1 MAFLKKLKFWKKRK
15 NTPTKVDACV
25 SIEHPWTSD
34 AATLTT
40 DPTKVDAFVSTED
53 PRTSDAGTWTMD
65 LTVMCAAYTQT
76 ETRMYVGGGAA
87 KEKYEQ
93 LVIKNQKIRE
103 LEVELAVSKNFTADL
118 MLDVNSV
125 EQQVRKYAEEPVI
138 SWADDC
144 ECKKNVSAVADV
156 LKKFINKKKDTK
168 KSKQEATSGSNTKV
182 DCETQT
188 DENSSQRER
197 ANADGQETLRRLEET
212 NRELSVLVEE
222 YKRKIVVLNEKME
235 DLLQEQKS
243 HVHQIEMKCE
253 EEKQRHLLKMRDIR
267 EELIWYKE
275 QLPGFRMPTGKQGPS
290 RDISSD
296 CKKNATDNWNT
307 VKHTG
312 RTHIKKP
319 AVQQQ
324 HPIPTIENRF
334 VLPNIQ
340 HEDSEA
346 SQNKTSDHTGRR
358 EAGGSTNS
366 QQSENQRH
374 RPNNCSRNR
383 NLPPRLQNRK

>member
-1 MAFLKKLKFWKKRK
+1 
-15 NTPTKVDACV
+15 
-25 SIEHPWTSD
+25 
-34 AATLTT
+34 
-40 DPTKVDAFVSTED
+40 
-53 PRTSDAGTWTMD
+53 MD
-65 LTVMCAAYTQT
+65 V
-76 ETRMYVGGGAA
+76 GGAA
-87 KEKYEQ
+87 AKGKYEHQ
-93 LVIKNQKIRE
+93 FLLKNQKIRE
-103 LEVELAVSKNFTADL
+103 LEEELAVSKKFTADL

-125 EQQVRKYAEEPVI
+125 EQQVRKYAEEPAI

-144 ECKKNVSAVADV
+144 ECKMNVSTVADM
-156 LKKFINKKKDTK
+156 LKKFITKKKDTK
-168 KSKQEATSGSNTKV
+168 KSKQEATSGRNTKL
-182 DCETQT
+182 DCLTQT
-188 DENSSQRER
+188 EENSSQREC
-197 ANADGQETLRRLEET
+197 ANADGQETLRWLEEN

-222 YKRKIVVLNEKME
+222 YERKIVVLKEKME
-235 DLLQEQKS
+235 DLLQERKS
-243 HVHQIEMKCE
+243 HFHQIEMKCE
-253 EEKQRHLLKMRDIR
+253 EEKQRHLLKMRAMR

-290 RDISSD
+290 RDKSID
-296 CKKNATDNWNT
+296 CKENATDNWNT

-324 HPIPTIENRF
+324 HPIPTTVNRF

-358 EAGGSTNS
+358 DAGESSNS
-366 QQSENQRH
+366 PQCANQRH
-374 RPNNCSRNR
+374 RPNNFSRNR

>member
-1 MAFLKKLKFWKKRK
+1 
-15 NTPTKVDACV
+15 
-25 SIEHPWTSD
+25 
-34 AATLTT
+34 
-40 DPTKVDAFVSTED
+40 
-53 PRTSDAGTWTMD
+53 
-65 LTVMCAAYTQT
+65 
-76 ETRMYVGGGAA
+76 
-87 KEKYEQ
+87 
-93 LVIKNQKIRE
+93 
-103 LEVELAVSKNFTADL
+103 
-118 MLDVNSV
+118 MLNVNSV

-156 LKKFINKKKDTK
+156 LKKFINKKDTK

-182 DCETQT
+182 DSETQT

-243 HVHQIEMKCE
+243 HVHQIKMKCE

-346 SQNKTSDHTGRR
+346 SQNKTSDHTGRKK
-358 EAGGSTNS
+358 AGGSSNS